1 MLVIR
6 SYMTARNGLTSMDR
20 VQTEF
25 LGLTS
30 TEISNHLVLLGEN
43 NYHGGQIYRALYG
56 RRQFTFEVMTELSKA
71 LRRKLSQTALI
82 SLPRVHST
90 QLSIDGTQKYLLEL
104 KDGQKIESVFIPE
117 DQRHTL
123 CISTQAGCPM
133 ECQFCLTALMGFAR
147 NLTVGEIVGQVLF
160 ILKDRKEKDNEFSP
174 HASSKSTNIVLMG

>member
-1 MLVIR
+1 
-6 SYMTARNGLTSMDR
+6 MTTRNGLTSIIDR
-20 VQTEF
+20 VQAEF

-43 NYHGGQIYRALYG
+43 SYHGDQIYRALYG
-56 RRQFTFEVMTELSKA
+56 RKEFTFEVMTELSKA

-117 DQRHTL
+117 NQRHTL

-133 ECQFCLTALMGFAR
+133 KCEFCLTAL
-147 NLTVGEIVGQVLF
+147 I
-160 ILKDRKEKDNEFSP
+160 
-174 HASSKSTNIVLMG
+174 